1 MRETSIET
9 LKRLERTIAKQEAE
23 LAELRSAVKDVRAMV
38 IRYATATSAR
48 SGFYHDVR
56 DRLASLPPV
65 AAPNEGE

>member
-23 LAELRSAVKDVRAMV
+23 LAALRSAIADVRAIVAKHAHCNEFRDRCDMRP
-38 IRYATATSAR
+38 IA
-48 SGFYHDVR
+48 

-65 AAPNEGE
+65 AGGGE